1 MTMQTR
7 GGRSA
12 ASPHASAGF
21 TLLEAI
27 VALVI
32 FSTAG
37 LALFS
42 WINQNLQ
49 VLARVQDVSEATRA
63 KRNVLEFMSDMNPMQ
78 RGTGSNDFGPYKITW
93 RSAEKIA
100 PRNNSGYPAGVGSF
114 SVALYRTSI
123 DVTRANGASWFSLEL
138 TQAGYRRTT
147 EPTHPLGLPGRG

>member
-1 MTMQTR
+1 MTTR
-7 GGRSA
+7 TRAGKSA
-12 ASPHASAGF
+12 ALLLASAGF

-49 VLARVQDVSEATRA
+49 VLARAQDVSEATRA
-63 KRNVLEFMSDMNPMQ
+63 KRNVLEFMSDINPMQ
-78 RGTGSNDFGPYKITW
+78 RGAGSNDFGIYKITW
-93 RSAEKIA
+93 HSAEKIA
-100 PRNNSGYPAGVGSF
+100 PRDNSGYPAGTGSF

-123 DVTRANGASWFSLEL
+123 DVTRASGARWFSFEL
-138 TQAGYRRTT
+138 TQAGYRRLG
-147 EPTHPLGLPGRG
+147 EPTHPLGAPERG

>member
-1 MTMQTR
+1 MKR
-7 GGRSA
+7 PARDGNNVA
-12 ASPHASAGF
+12 ALHASAGF

-49 VLARVQDVSEATRA
+49 VLARAQSVSEATRA
-63 KRNVLEFMSDMNPMQ
+63 KRNVLEFMGDINPMQ
-78 RGTGSNDFGPYKITW
+78 RGAGSNDFGLYKIAW
-93 RSAEKIA
+93 RSAETIA
-100 PRNNSGYPAGVGSF
+100 PHDNSGYPAGIGSF

-123 DVTRANGASWFSLEL
+123 DVSRADGSRWFSFEL
-138 TQAGYRRTT
+138 TQAGYRRNGA
-147 EPTHPLGLPGRG
+147 PVHPLGLTGGG

>member
-1 MTMQTR
+1 MTTR
-7 GGRSA
+7 TRHGKNAVWLRTSG
-12 ASPHASAGF
+12 GF

-49 VLARVQDVSEATRA
+49 ALARAQEVSEATRA
-63 KRNVLEFMSDMNPMQ
+63 KRNVLEFMSDINPMQ
-78 RGTGSNDFGPYKITW
+78 RGSGNNDFGLYKITW

-100 PRNNSGYPAGVGSF
+100 PRDNSGYPAGAGSF
-114 SVALYRTSI
+114 SVALYATAI
-123 DVTRANGASWFSLEL
+123 DVSRANGARWFSFEL
-138 TQAGYRRTT
+138 TQAGYRRSGA
-147 EPTHPLGLPGRG
+147 PVHPLGLTGGG

>member
-7 GGRSA
+7 GVINIA
-12 ASPHASAGF
+12 HPHASAGF

-63 KRNVLEFMSDMNPMQ
+63 KRNVLEFMSDINPMQ
-78 RGTGSNDFGPYKITW
+78 RSAGSNDFGLYKITW
-93 RSAEKIA
+93 HSAEKIA

-123 DVTRANGASWFSLEL
+123 EVTRANGARWFAFEL
-138 TQAGYRRTT
+138 TQAGYRRTAD
-147 EPTHPLGLPGRG
+147 PTHPLGLPGRR